1 MVLTDP
7 CMKEELNAIKTFDK
21 IKKTVLHRMLKDDMC
36 VSCDQICLYFTFNHF
51 SRKNEKLQN
60 INIFAC

>member
-21 IKKTVLHRMLKDDMC
+21 IKKTVLHRMLNTWLKYVMC
-36 VSCDQICLYFTFNHF
+36 VSCDQICLYFTFNHNKAIVF
-51 SRKNEKLQN
+51 P
-60 INIFAC
+60 